1 MNVPLRINV
10 LEALTSLPKN
20 GAKVTS
26 ASRLVAQASGVELW
40 LRGPP
45 GAKPERV
52 YVVDGEECPLEQID
66 SDRYGALLEAVV
78 MRAFG
83 VDPAGRGR
91 VLGGGWEI
99 KRKGAA

>member
-1 MNVPLRINV
+1 VNVPLRINV
-10 LEALTSLPKN
+10 LEALTSPPKN
-20 GAKVTS
+20 GVWTTFRFVAK
-26 ASRLVAQASGVELW
+26 AAGVELW

-52 YVVDGEECPLEQID
+52 YIVDGKECPLEQID